1 MRFQRLSDEKVR
13 AMYLQAKSLHPI
25 NPSQQTTSDLNEIV
39 CNVLK
44 RLDKEDAA
52 EQMATWFTSR
62 EHLSGGHLF
71 TEMMRRLRGGE

>member
-39 CNVLK
+39 SNVLK

-52 EQMATWFTSR
+52 EQMVAYESSR
-62 EHLSGGHLF
+62 DHLSDGHFF
-71 TEMMRRLRGGE
+71 TEMMRRLMEGE